1 MSSLTVVQ
9 SKSSN
14 DYRAATSYKSAT
26 FTAVGSGNSLVMII
40 TALTAELPFV
50 IEPQAYNGT
59 TDVPMVLIST
69 DTSVAGVTRHLYK
82 LDNITHAPTSI
93 RYKVNAS
100 SGSTQQASTVLEI
113 GNTGGLALTMRVDQ
127 KTYKPGTTSFS
138 ESFTT
143 VSANEM
149 VIANLR
155 MNLSNPGVS
164 ATAPALL
171 VTHGNSNTDDL
182 YNVDVGASGL
192 KSIAWT
198 TVSSPNTY
206 VWITTFS
213 NTSSTPNVTSVTG
226 ASSNEGASIVYT
238 VALSGPTSAT
248 SNFPASFSG
257 TATSADYNNA
267 LGSATY
273 SDGVTASGSD
283 LVVPSGVSSFTVTIA
298 TTQDALDEDNETL
311 VLRVGG
317 VDSTGGTITDDDA
330 SPALLIPGPVT
341 VDSGDSVVASY
352 TLGVVSGRVTQAR
365 LTLTDGT
372 KVGGVDYTNVIT
384 DPMLSDGVTISAGV
398 LSIPAGVA
406 GFTITIPTAA

>member
-9 SKSSN
+9 SKASN
-14 DYRAATSYKSAT
+14 DYRAATSYKYAT

-59 TDVPMVLIST
+59 TDVPLVLIAT
-69 DTSVAGVTRHLYK
+69 DTSTAGMTRHLYK

-93 RYKVNAS
+93 RYKVNAA
-100 SGSTQQASTVLEI
+100 SGSTQQASTVWEI
-113 GNTGGLALTMRVDQ
+113 GNTGGLVLTLRVNQ
-127 KTYKPGTTSFS
+127 KTTKGTAASFS

-143 VSANEM
+143 VSANELAL
-149 VIANLR
+149 VNLR
-155 MNLSNPGVS
+155 MNIANPIVA
-164 ATAPALL
+164 ATSPALL
-171 VTHGNSNTDDL
+171 VTHGNGNIDDL
-182 YNVDVGASGL
+182 YNVDMGAAGA

-198 TVSSPNTY
+198 TTSSSSMN
-206 VWITTFS
+206 VWIVTFS
-213 NTSSTPNVTSVTG
+213 NTSTTPTVSTVTG
-226 ASSNEGASIVYT
+226 TAVAEGGNIVFT
-238 VALSGPTSAT
+238 VTLSGATSAT
-248 SNFPASFSG
+248 SNYAASFSG

-273 SDGVTASGSD
+273 SDGVTSSGSD

-330 SPALLIPGPVT
+330 APTISVNDATENAGEVIFTVSLSAASGKTIT
-341 VDSGDSVVASY
+341 VDYA
-352 TLGVVSGRVTQAR
+352 TA
-365 LTLTDGT
+365 DGT
-372 KVGGVDYTNVIT
+372 STAGVDYTAKT
-384 DPMLSDGVTISAGV
+384 GTLTFAAGETTKTVTV
-398 LSIPAGVA
+398 TVP
-406 GFTITIPTAA
+406 